1 MNEVKNNTSNAKKS
15 FYKKWWFYLIVAIVL
30 IAAISGS
37 NEPTTEPIEKQ
48 EKSQT
53 TEIDEKT
60 SFVQNDKNE
69 DKINSDTKTEML
81 QLAPDGYTG
90 PECWLLSG
98 KGITKDGE
106 TLDVYAVVDNK
117 SSNWHN
123 ECKTVFKM
131 LISEYG
137 EYSNLT
143 FKIYNSKD
151 NVSNNQPTYDSLI
164 ALWQSNPVTY
174 VSESKPTITWYPNG
188 AGANSKQESEI
199 WNP

>member
-1 MNEVKNNTSNAKKS
+1 MIKENNNAKPKKPI
-15 FYKKWWFYLIVAIVL
+15 YKKWWFYLIVAVILV
-30 IAAISGS
+30 AAISGS
-37 NEPTTEPIEKQ
+37 NEPTITPTEKQ
-48 EKSQT
+48 ETSQT
-53 TEIDEKT
+53 NEIKEDSSVENNT
-60 SFVQNDKNE
+60 NE
-69 DKINSDTKTEML
+69 DKINSDTNPEML

-90 PECWLLSG
+90 PECWLLNG
-98 KGITKDGE
+98 KGVTNDGE
-106 TLDVYAVVDNK
+106 TLDVYTIIDNK
-117 SSNWHN
+117 SDNWHN

-151 NVSNNQPTYDSLI
+151 NMSNNQPTYDSLI